1 MSWTRYLL
9 HDFWTAR
16 ALNEMDDERQRS
28 KRAARQ
34 RSMRRSKE
42 IKEQSARIDEL
53 EQDLAETTLLLRALA
68 DLSVSKGLITADEI
82 SERALELDK
91 LDGVVDGRMGDE
103 AGDSGA

>member
-1 MSWTRYLL
+1 MSWTRFLL
-9 HDFWTAR
+9 HDFW
-16 ALNEMDDERQRS
+16 MRS
-28 KRAARQ
+28 LRNDGEWRRTRRAARQ
-34 RSMRRSKE
+34 QVMLRAKE
-42 IKEQSARIDEL
+42 IEQQSARIDEL

-103 AGDSGA
+103 AEG